1 MGLSLSGALPPPI
14 DMRSRASTLL
24 PMKLHVLSDL
34 HLEFNPRHPP
44 WHPPATGADVVV
56 LAGDIHNG
64 TDGIDWAEQT
74 FAGTPVIY
82 VPGNHEFYG
91 TRHGPALARLKAR
104 AAQSA
109 NVRVLDE
116 EECVLDGVRFLGA
129 TLWTD
134 FALFGESLVEPAMAE
149 SLKHVVDYRAI
160 QWGEG
165 TPLRPAHTLA
175 LHRQALR
182 FLEARLE
189 QPSDGPTVVVTHHA
203 PHRESV
209 HPRWASHLS
218 SAAFVSRLDH
228 LLHVPALWIHG
239 HTHDG
244 FDYRAGKTRVVA
256 NPMGYR
262 RSNWGV
268 AKDGL
273 ESPRVSF
280 ENPAFDP
287 GRLVEV

>member
-1 MGLSLSGALPPPI
+1 MGLSPMGALRVPI
-14 DMRSRASTLL
+14 DMASRPSTLL

-44 WHPPATGADVVV
+44 WDPPATGADVVI

-64 TDGIDWAEQT
+64 TAGIDWAEQA

-91 TRHGPALARLKAR
+91 TRHAPALARLKAR
-104 AAQSA
+104 AAHSA
-109 NVRVLDE
+109 NVRLLDE
-116 EECVLDGVRFLGA
+116 EQCVLGGVRFLGA

-149 SLKHVVDYRAI
+149 SLKYVVDYRAI
-160 QWGEG
+160 HWSED
-165 TPLRPAHTLA
+165 TLLRPAHTLA

-182 FLEARLE
+182 FLESRLE
-189 QPSDGPTVVVTHHA
+189 QPFDGPTVVVTHHA
-203 PHRESV
+203 PHRDSV
-209 HPRWASHLS
+209 HPRWATHLS
-218 SAAFVSRLDH
+218 SAAFVSRLDP
-228 LLHVPALWIHG
+228 LLKVPAVWIHG

-244 FDYRAGKTRVVA
+244 FDYRAGNTRVVA

-262 RSNWGV
+262 RSNWAV

-273 ESPRVSF
+273 EPARVSF